1 MAISSSGSVSLSQI
15 QTEYGGSNPISL
27 SEYYANNPNAAHGP
41 NSNTG
46 SPVSVSTQTGT
57 TNTTVTTTNTSK
69 YGPTTTIT
77 KYDAFGWLHSS
88 LATNAYPQVG
98 NASITVP
105 RRTGGNISGIPVS
118 GSITMDNFRGT
129 NAPTD
134 NSFVCY
140 GWQGR
145 VPATT
150 TNNGASFNWQYAHY
164 VLYISGHWGSNA
176 YETSSWTGVPF
187 SYVRIPNLR
196 QIGFNGPGYNWVQT
210 DFHGSAAF
218 SANGMMG
225 TGGNKLEKRHL
236 NNSTIGNYT
245 YFKWGNSSS
254 SPGTVTSGSY
264 NPFYVNFYF

>member
-1 MAISSSGSVSLSQI
+1 MAISASGAVSFSQI

-57 TNTTVTTTNTSK
+57 TNTTVTTTTTTK
-69 YGPTTTIT
+69 YGTTTNTI
-77 KYDAFGWLHSS
+77 KYYAFGFLHSS
-88 LATNAYPQVG
+88 LANNQYPQVG
-98 NASITVP
+98 DQSITVP
-105 RRTGGNISGIPVS
+105 RRTGGNISTIPVS
-118 GSITMDNFRGT
+118 GAISSNNFRGT
-129 NAPTD
+129 NTPTD

-150 TNNGASFNWQYAHY
+150 TNGYSYNWQYAHY

-176 YETSSWTGVPF
+176 YEYTNWSGVPF
-187 SYVRIPNLR
+187 TYFRIPNLR
-196 QIGFNGPGYNWVQT
+196 QIGYNGPGYNWVQT
-210 DFHGSAAF
+210 DYHGSAAF
-218 SANGMMG
+218 SANGMFAG
-225 TGGNKLEKRHL
+225 AGNKLEKQHGS
-236 NNSTIGNYT
+236 NSTIGNYT
-245 YFKWGNSSS
+245 FFKWGNSGS

-264 NPFYVNFYF
+264 NPFNINFYF